1 MKLFANRKIKFLFAG
16 ILWSIL
22 AFTLISALLAGFEVR
37 NASYCILFSSLCM
50 GAVILTLCF
59 RYFREQHTIMENAIS
74 QIKESISGNK
84 DVTIECNDEGE
95 LYRLFHEVN
104 SLVSILNAH
113 AVNETSSKKFLQNTI
128 SDISHQLK
136 TPLAALNIYNGII
149 QDEGKILRLFRNSA
163 CFPNRSWIA

>member
-95 LYRLFHEVN
+95 LYRLC
-104 SLVSILNAH
+104 LLY
-113 AVNETSSKKFLQNTI
+113 TSPSPRDC
-128 SDISHQLK
+128 S
-136 TPLAALNIYNGII
+136 
-149 QDEGKILRLFRNSA
+149 
-163 CFPNRSWIA
+163 

>member
-59 RYFREQHTIMENAIS
+59 RYFREQHTDHG
-74 QIKESISGNK
+74 K
-84 DVTIECNDEGE
+84 
-95 LYRLFHEVN
+95 
-104 SLVSILNAH
+104 
-113 AVNETSSKKFLQNTI
+113 
-128 SDISHQLK
+128 SHITDK
-136 TPLAALNIYNGII
+136 GIY
-149 QDEGKILRLFRNSA
+149 FRQQR
-163 CFPNRSWIA
+163 CYH